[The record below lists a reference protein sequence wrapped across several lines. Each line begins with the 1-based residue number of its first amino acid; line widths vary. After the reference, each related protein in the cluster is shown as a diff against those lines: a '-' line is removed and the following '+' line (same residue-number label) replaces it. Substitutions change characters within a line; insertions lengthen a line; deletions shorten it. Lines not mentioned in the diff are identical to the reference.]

1 MFQAEEKQ
9 RLRAPSARS
18 LETRERIADAAER
31 LFAARGFEG
40 TSLRDIATEAGVR
53 VGLVSHHAGN
63 KAALFHFAVGRRAD
77 ELARCRVDA
86 LNARRADG
94 PLTVEGVLRSYI
106 EPFLELA
113 RTGGAQWQAYAR
125 LVAYV
130 SADERWR
137 SLTEVCFDPT
147 AQLFVGELAKLRPG
161 VSHDRAAGALVYMV
175 AALLAQITSSWRIGA
190 LGDGDSD
197 GRAEEEALI
206 AFCVAGVE
214 AMLGEA
220 GRG

>member
-1 MFQAEEKQ
+1 MLHSGEKQ
-9 RLRAPSARS
+9 RLRAPSVRS
-18 LETRERIADAAER
+18 LETRERIVDAAER
-31 LFAARGFEG
+31 LFAERGFDG
-40 TSLRDIATEAGVR
+40 TSMRDIAGAAGVQ

-63 KAALFHFAVGRRAD
+63 KAALFHYTVGRRAT
-77 ELARCRVDA
+77 ELGQRRSEA
-86 LNARRADG
+86 LEARRAAG
-94 PLTVEGVLRSYI
+94 TLTVEAVLRSYI
-106 EPFLELA
+106 EPFLELS
-113 RTGGAQWQAYAR
+113 RSGGQQWQSYAR

-147 AQLFVGELAKLRPG
+147 AQQFVEELARLRPG
-161 VSHDRAAGALVYMV
+161 VSRDRAAGALVYMV

-214 AMLGEA
+214 AMLDEA
-220 GRG
+220 GLE

>member
-18 LETRERIADAAER
+18 IETRERITDAAER
-31 LFAARGFEG
+31 LFAARGYDG
-40 TSLRDIATEAGVR
+40 TSMRDIAGEAGVR
-53 VGLVSHHAGN
+53 VGLVSHHAGS
-63 KAALFHFAVGRRAD
+63 KAALFHFTVGRRAT
-77 ELARCRVDA
+77 ELGQRRTDA
-86 LNARRADG
+86 LEARRAAG
-94 PLTVEGVLRSYI
+94 PLTVEAVLRSYI

-113 RTGGAQWQAYAR
+113 GGGAQWQAYAR

-137 SLTEVCFDPT
+137 SLAEVCFDPT
-147 AQLFVGELAKLRPG
+147 AQKFVGELVALRPG
-161 VSHDRAAGALVYMV
+161 VSHDRAAGTLVYMV

-220 GRG
+220 GRE